1 MDFDKAM
8 AAHADWKVKLRV
20 ALDNQDALDVDRICS
35 DKNCDLGRWLHGEGR
50 HQCGSAPSFG
60 ACIEAHAKFHRE
72 AGAVAATIN
81 RRDYVKAEQMLGI
94 GSTFAETSTGVA
106 VILRRLKR
114 ECSLQTT

>member
-20 ALDNQDALDVDRICS
+20 ALDNRDTMDADRVCS
-35 DKNCDLGRWLHGEGR
+35 DKNCDLGRWLHGDGH
-50 HQCGSAPSFG
+50 HQCGGAPSFG
-60 ACIEAHAKFHRE
+60 ACVEAHANFHRE
-72 AGAVAATIN
+72 AGAVATTIN

-94 GSTFAETSTGVA
+94 GSTFADASTGVA

-114 ECSLQTT
+114 ECALQTT